1 MFVCLPFT
9 SRDQSLQQRARLREF
24 TTHAEESRAFFV
36 QLLRRDVNLGLIICI
51 RGPFVEFLSVS
62 EVAFLAIEIRV
73 GFEYFAAQKPE
84 IIELAQLERTA
95 QVFLSVLKFAA
106 VKMQARNVQVTNRFL
121 RQLLIGMALAKNA
134 S

>member
-36 QLLRRDVNLGLIICI
+36 QLLGRDVDLGLVICV
-51 RGPFVEFLSVS
+51 RGAFVEFLSVR

-73 GFEYFAAQKPE
+73 SFEYFTAQKPE
-84 IIELAQLERTA
+84 IVQLAQLERTA
-95 QVFLSVLKFAA
+95 KMFFRVFKFAA
-106 VKMQARNVQVTNRFL
+106 VKMQACHVQV
-121 RQLLIGMALAKNA
+121 
-134 S
+134 